1 MKSKKLNFK
10 NIDEYINNFPKDLQD
25 QLKKLRSTIRKAAPN
40 AEEKIS
46 YQMPTFALYGNLVY
60 FAAYKKHIGFY
71 PTSSGIKE
79 FQSEL
84 TEYKTSK
91 GAVQFPIDQPLP
103 LKLIAKIVK
112 YRVKEN
118 IQTKKVSLEFVVN
131 FLKVLKIVEMIYL
144 DPSAVAKKLK

>member
-1 MKSKKLNFK
+1 K
-10 NIDEYINNFPKDLQD
+10 N
-25 QLKKLRSTIRKAAPN
+25 
-40 AEEKIS
+40 
-46 YQMPTFALYGNLVY
+46 
-60 FAAYKKHIGFY
+60 IGFY

-118 IQTKKVSLEFVVN
+118 IQTKKS
-131 FLKVLKIVEMIYL
+131 K
-144 DPSAVAKKLK
+144 S